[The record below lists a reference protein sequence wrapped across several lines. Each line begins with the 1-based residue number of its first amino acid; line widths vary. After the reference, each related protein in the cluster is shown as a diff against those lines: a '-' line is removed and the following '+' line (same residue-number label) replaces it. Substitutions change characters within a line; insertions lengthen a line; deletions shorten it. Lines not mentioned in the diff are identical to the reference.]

1 LLYDLSTGRPLKL
14 EAEAGAIEDLA
25 FSPHAGLIAIAYN
38 SGSVVFWDR
47 SGKRVRTL
55 LTGRNRGFGAMAY
68 SPNGRYLAIAQD
80 ERVELTELWIEPLG
94 EYAEAVGAAAQAA
107 EVRSGPDF
115 VAQAQS
121 EAQTGVHCLVA
132 APLHDAFA
140 CVAGLEGTLWNLEG
154 DKVSTFSGHTGVVR
168 AVSWS
173 SDGQKILTGSEDK
186 TARVW
191 SLGGRPLAILQ
202 HDSAVMTAAFHGDS
216 ETIATGS
223 AEGDLWLSTASRV
236 FTQVHMER
244 GKSIEKVAFVPAQR
258 LVAAVQGNSI
268 RLWDFHGIEQSVF
281 EFAEPVSD
289 AVFSPDGR
297 WLLARSWL
305 ARTIWRVDLN
315 DGNISV
321 FKKTRNAPDSLAI
334 SPDGKW
340 IATSDID
347 CFISLWNAGGEELRR
362 IERSFRSFSL
372 AFTRDSRHLLA
383 GLSTGRIEAWTVPA
397 PIEEFLETGLVEL
410 LSAEQMLTYDISESG
425 VAAMDSGT

>member
-191 SLGGRPLAILQ
+191 SLGGRPLAI
-202 HDSAVMTAAFHGDS
+202 
-216 ETIATGS
+216 
-223 AEGDLWLSTASRV
+223 
-236 FTQVHMER
+236 
-244 GKSIEKVAFVPAQR
+244 
-258 LVAAVQGNSI
+258 SI